1 MIRLRTMPIIAG
13 WRETCR
19 VREVAMQAKPLVLSI
34 LLTAAWTLPLEAGGR
49 DWGRADRG
57 SGEGGRWPGRPEIFI
72 EPNIDLSRPRPNPDA
87 PEFVMA
93 EVRGCARAGITS
105 FVDCLRA
112 NHSSVMIRRLEAC
125 VNSETIP
132 DDPNRV
138 LACLPPVPVQ

>member
-1 MIRLRTMPIIAG
+1 
-13 WRETCR
+13 
-19 VREVAMQAKPLVLSI
+19 MQAKPLVLSI
-34 LLTAAWTLPLEAGGR
+34 LLVVAWTLPLAAGGR
-49 DWGRADRG
+49 DWGR
-57 SGEGGRWPGRPEIFI
+57 GEGGGGDGRRHGGPDILI

-93 EVRGCARAGITS
+93 ELRGCAQAGIRS

-132 DDPNRV
+132 DDPQRV
-138 LACLPPVPVQ
+138 QACLPPVPVQ